1 MQEDIAGDAAKMANW
16 TFLTNHAHVLLCI
29 AEDSGAR
36 IRDIAERVGITERA
50 VQRIVS
56 ELETDGYVSRTR
68 EGRENRYRI
77 HPDLPLR
84 HPIER
89 HRTIR
94 DLMKMVRGRQGGEMG
109 ARQRIAT

>member
-1 MQEDIAGDAAKMANW
+1 MANW

-29 AEDSGAR
+29 SDDADAR

-56 ELETDGYVSRTR
+56 ELEADGYISRMR
-68 EGRENRYRI
+68 EGRENRYEI

-89 HRTIR
+89 HRAIR
-94 DLMKMVRGRQGGEMG
+94 DLMKMVRGR
-109 ARQRIAT
+109 